1 MVAIIYMK
9 SYQRTLLI
17 GAVAV
22 GLAAG
27 TGAIFKSTH
36 RPRVESIA
44 AEAMPHTS
52 EAASKEILSCKSVKE
67 LGERLP
73 AISRHLK
80 AMRESGDA
88 QGLRKTYEATKEHVL
103 ALMERTRVQEDSAY
117 IDDIHR
123 LGGLF
128 IATESRDERLA
139 LIFLALPR
147 LYERV
152 VFIEFLEPE
161 GNTIERAKLHAED
174 VFFNSLDDE
183 GFREAS
189 ILIRRRWYLP
199 GQVPPDEQD
208 MRSLFEGFANL
219 R

>member
-1 MVAIIYMK
+1 MK

-27 TGAIFKSTH
+27 TGALFKSSSL
-36 RPRVESIA
+36 PRVEPIA
-44 AEAMPHTS
+44 AEVMPRAS

-128 IATESRDERLA
+128 IATDSRDERLA

-147 LYERV
+147 LHERV
-152 VFIEFLEPE
+152 IFIEPLEPD
-161 GNTIERAKLHAED
+161 GNTIERAMLHAED
-174 VFFNSLDDE
+174 SFFNSLGDG
-183 GFREAS
+183 GFGEAS
-189 ILIRRRWYLP
+189 ILIRRHWYTPDQL
-199 GQVPPDEQD
+199 PPDEQD
-208 MRSLFEGFANL
+208 KRLFFEGFARL